1 MLIQRRDKSPG
12 HCAMIVEWV
21 TYLDRVVDHHDEA
34 VGLWDS
40 HGSFLLCRD
49 IVAAAVVNHYG

>member
-34 VGLWDS
+34 VGL
-40 HGSFLLCRD
+40 C
-49 IVAAAVVNHYG
+49 VARCEVDQDKSSLED